1 MTEQLSGRIAAR
13 IAGEISARPDQVEA
27 AVRLLDEGATVPFI
41 ARYRKEVT
49 GGLTDAQLRTLEER
63 LVYLRELEDR
73 RATVLAAIE
82 AAGKLTDELRG
93 QIEACETKLALEA
106 LYAPYRSKRRTR
118 AAIAREAGLE
128 PLADALLSNRSLDP
142 LGAAA
147 PYVNAEKG
155 VADAQAALDGARDI
169 LAERFAADP
178 AVRED
183 LKDFMSARAD
193 LVARAAGDAASDAEA
208 AAKAEKFRDYF
219 DYREP
224 LQKAPSHR
232 ALAILRGRREGVL
245 GVSVELSPEEET
257 ARPHPAEARLAARL
271 GVERTGRAADEWL
284 LGVCRWAWRVKL
296 RLSIETELLE
306 ELRERAEETAIGVFG
321 ENLRDLLL
329 AAPAGRHAVVGL
341 DPGLRTGVKAAVI
354 DDTGRVLAHDV
365 LMMHG
370 SGAAREGSKAK
381 LARMLRAHRAAFI
394 AIGNGTA
401 SRETSAV
408 VGEVLRECPDI
419 EALRVIVSEAGAS
432 VYSASELASEELPE
446 LDVVYRGAVSIARR
460 LQDPLAELV
469 KIDPKAI
476 GVGQYQHDVDAA
488 KLGRRLSAVVEDCV
502 NFVGVDVNTAS
513 PQLLEH
519 VAGLT
524 RRVAQEI
531 VRRRETHGAFRER
544 SELCEVPYLGN
555 VRYQQSAGFL
565 RIPQGANPL
574 DSTGVHP
581 ESYCVVERMVS
592 RLGLKSVAELM
603 GNLGLLGRIRAQD
616 YADERF
622 GVPTVKDIIAELG
635 KPRRDPRA
643 DFTTAK
649 FEEGVRTIE
658 DLREGM
664 KLEGVVS
671 NVADFGAFVDV
682 GVHVDGLV
690 HVSALADRFVRD
702 PREVVRVGQVVR
714 VTVVEV
720 DVKRQ
725 RIALSMRSDGKAGN
739 ARGPRA
745 GGADRGSRCRDE
757 PAGTAMGAAFAA
769 LRRSPGR

>member
-1 MTEQLSGRIAAR
+1 MTEQLPARIAAR
-13 IAGEISARPDQVEA
+13 IAEEIGARPTQVES
-27 AVRLLDEGATVPFI
+27 AVCLLDEGATVPFI

-49 GGLTDAQLRTLEER
+49 GGLTDTQLRTLEER

-73 RATVLAAIE
+73 RATILGALE
-82 AAGKLTDELRG
+82 AAGKLTELLRE
-93 QIEACETKLALEA
+93 QIDACETKLALEA
-106 LYAPYRSKRRTR
+106 VYAPFKSRRRTR

-128 PLADALLSNRSLDP
+128 PLADAILTDRKCVPANVAQSYV
-142 LGAAA
+142 A
-147 PYVNAEKG
+147 PEKG
-155 VADAQAALDGARDI
+155 VADIQAALDGARDI
-169 LAERFAADP
+169 LAERFGAD
-178 AVRED
+178 ANLREI
-183 LKDFMSARAD
+183 LRSYLATHAD
-193 LVARAAGDAASDAEA
+193 LVSRNANAVEGEA
-208 AAKAEKFRDYF
+208 IGEQSAKYRDYLN
-219 DYREP
+219 YREP
-224 LQKAPSHR
+224 LSRVPSHR
-232 ALAILRGRREGVL
+232 ALAILRGQREGVL
-245 GVSVELSPEEET
+245 NISIELSEEEE
-257 ARPHPAEARLAARL
+257 ALRPHPVEVLLAEHLNFA
-271 GVERTGRAADEWL
+271 RTGLPADDWL
-284 LGVCRWAWRVKL
+284 LTVCRWTWRVKF
-296 RLSIETELLE
+296 RLSLETELLE

-329 AAPAGRHAVVGL
+329 AAPAGHHAVVGL

-370 SGAAREGSKAK
+370 SSAAKEAAK
-381 LARMLRAHRAAFI
+381 VKLVRMLRDSRASFI

-408 VGEVLRECPDI
+408 VGEVLREHPEI
-419 EALRVIVSEAGAS
+419 ETNRVIVSEAGAS

-469 KIDPKAI
+469 KIEPKAI
-476 GVGQYQHDVDAA
+476 GVGQYQHDVDGQ
-488 KLGRRLSAVVEDCV
+488 KLERRLSAVIEDCV

-531 VRRRETHGAFRER
+531 VRYREQHGAFGDRN
-544 SELCEVPYLGN
+544 ELGEVPYLGAT
-555 VRYQQSAGFL
+555 RFQQAAGFL
-565 RIPQGANPL
+565 RIPQGKNPL

-581 ESYCVVERMVS
+581 ESYGVVARMVE
-592 RLGLKSVAELM
+592 RLGLKSVGDLM
-603 GNLGLLGRIRAQD
+603 KNPGLLKKIRPQD

-622 GVPTVKDIIAELG
+622 GVPTVLDIINELG

-649 FEEGVRTIE
+649 FDEAVNVIE

-671 NVADFGAFVDV
+671 NVADFGAFVDI
-682 GVHVDGLV
+682 GVHVNGLV
-690 HVSALADRFVRD
+690 HVSALSDHFVRD
-702 PREVVRVGQVVR
+702 PREVVRVGQVVK

-720 DVKRQ
+720 DIPRQ
-725 RIALSMRSDGKAGN
+725 RIALSMRSDG
-739 ARGPRA
+739 R
-745 GGADRGSRCRDE
+745 
-757 PAGTAMGAAFAA
+757 AGTARGGVRRNDANHSGREEMHRGTTAMGVAFAA
-769 LRRSPGR
+769 LKHR